1 MCMIYLPL
9 DVEQLTSV
17 SMSVHKINTLAS
29 VVIASKVN
37 LEILI
42 FTSAIQY
49 FVIQLFNNSDE
60 CLQ

>member
-17 SMSVHKINTLAS
+17 SMSVHEINTLAS